1 MTSGIIVILAALIP
15 FVLDVISAKIAK
27 DNSPQ
32 SQLDALN
39 TQINRVIATHDNA
52 SATLLLNSLLS
63 RVQDN
68 TSSNTK

>member
-32 SQLDALN
+32 AQVDEIN
-39 TQINRVIATHDNA
+39 TQINTVLATHDNA
-52 SATLLLNSLLS
+52 AATLLLNSLLCKL
-63 RVQDN
+63 QDN
-68 TSSNTK
+68 SSSNPK

>member
-32 SQLDALN
+32 AQVDAIN
-39 TQINRVIATHDNA
+39 TQINTVLATHDNA
-52 SATLLLNSLLS
+52 AATLLLNNL
-63 RVQDN
+63 
-68 TSSNTK
+68 